1 MKKTSNKSGSWRL
14 IVSIALSLALILY
27 LGYQIYSV
35 NHDVIKTEYALDYTF
50 YQTIPLQGFFVRD
63 ESVLTNDQSGVLGY
77 TQASGSKVSA
87 GQTIARVFD
96 TAQQAA
102 IQTEIDQID
111 KTIKSLDGIQV
122 EGTQLAASAEIL
134 DSRINTAINQL
145 QEITDRGHTQGLNS
159 VSDDLLQLLNKKQV
173 ALGTAGSFNTY
184 IEALNAQK
192 AALVSQ
198 LGNSGAP
205 VTVDQGGYFVNSAD
219 GCEDIIEY
227 DSIEQLSVADVENA
241 LNAKTKDVACVGK
254 LVASSEWYI
263 ASVVEQSISQ
273 HISKDDWVEI
283 TIPLLSDQVYRCQVA
298 SLTMDYAA
306 GKAVLVLRCSQM
318 DGEVAKARVEKIQL
332 RMNTYHGMRI
342 NQSAMRVVDGITGVY
357 VVDGI
362 SAVFKPVEIIYS
374 DTGFAIC
381 AYDTSNT
388 DALKQ
393 YDEVIIRGGD
403 LYDGKIIR

>member
-35 NHDVIKTEYALDYTF
+35 NHDVIKTEYALDYTY
-50 YQTIPLQGFFVRD
+50 YQTIPLQGFIVRD

-227 DSIEQLSVADVENA
+227 DSIEQLSVADIENA

-306 GKAVLVLRCSQM
+306 SKAVLVLRCSQM

-332 RMNTYHGMRI
+332 RMKTYHGMRI

-381 AYDTSNT
+381 AYDASNT